1 MMEALVR
8 AQLTGRVPRQAGSDY
23 DLNPEAAHMV
33 PGDRPWR
40 PAAVLVPLVRHADQ
54 LTVLFTQRTDT
65 LKHHAGQVSFPG
77 GRADPGD
84 ASPAA
89 TALREAEEEIG
100 LAAQHV
106 ELLGSLDPYHTVTG
120 YKVQPVVGLVSPGLS
135 LVPQPSEVAA
145 IFEVPLA
152 FIIDPAN
159 QQRGERVINEQRATY
174 YEIFH
179 EGRRIWG
186 ATAGM
191 IINLARIL
199 RGEV

>member
-1 MMEALVR
+1 MMETHVR
-8 AQLTGRVPRQAGSDY
+8 SQLTGRLPKTAGSDY
-23 DLNPEAAHMV
+23 DLNPEAQAAV
-33 PGDRPWR
+33 PGDRIWR
-40 PAAVLVPLVRHADQ
+40 AAAVLVPLVLHADQ
-54 LTVLFTQRTDT
+54 LTILFTQRTDS

-100 LAAQHV
+100 LAARHV

-120 YKVQPVVGLVSPGLS
+120 FRVQPIVGLMPPGLT
-135 LVPQPSEVAA
+135 LVPQPSEVAD

-152 FIIDPAN
+152 FAIDPAN
-159 QQRGERVINEQRATY
+159 HHRGQRSINGRTATY
-174 YEIFH
+174 YEILH
-179 EGRRIWG
+179 DGRRIWG

-191 IINLARIL
+191 IVNLARIL
-199 RGEV
+199 RGEE